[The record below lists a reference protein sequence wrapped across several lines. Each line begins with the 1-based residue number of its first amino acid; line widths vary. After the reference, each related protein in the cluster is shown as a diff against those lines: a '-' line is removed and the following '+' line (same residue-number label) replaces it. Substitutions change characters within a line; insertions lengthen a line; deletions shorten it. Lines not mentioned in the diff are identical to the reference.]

1 MFWGE
6 LLTTMQYFGTFFFMF
21 FFIYCHRW
29 CRDCVQLQIELFKP
43 KTVRR
48 GSPCEC
54 HESKTAIQLAKEN
67 LYKGMEWMI
76 SLKGLCVLA
85 NQPDQC
91 FDDFCRW
98 LLHEINPPTLE
109 KLWIPSVQLSSPP
122 STFVPE
128 PPLRFLNL
136 GRSVYQCN
144 FASNVFTQVTHLAGI
159 RVQSDLV
166 LPQLRFFRGN
176 FLSSSVSVLP
186 IHFITSKR

>member
-1 MFWGE
+1 
-6 LLTTMQYFGTFFFMF
+6 
-21 FFIYCHRW
+21 
-29 CRDCVQLQIELFKP
+29 
-43 KTVRR
+43 
-48 GSPCEC
+48 
-54 HESKTAIQLAKEN
+54 
-67 LYKGMEWMI
+67 
-76 SLKGLCVLA
+76 
-85 NQPDQC
+85 
-91 FDDFCRW
+91 
-98 LLHEINPPTLE
+98 LE